1 MMSATISTSGSA
13 ILDPASQKAQ
23 MIAKSPKEAKVL
35 GLSRYFTGT
44 PCKRG
49 HVAERFASTASCIE
63 CMRGHFSKWREK
75 NAEADRKAS
84 REWQKNNREKV
95 IAAIARY
102 EAGKDL
108 RTPLWAD
115 LKAIEAVYIEAQ
127 RLSRETGVPH
137 HVDHIVPLHG
147 KKVSGLH
154 VHYNLR
160 AIPADENK
168 RKSNLFEVA

>member
-1 MMSATISTSGSA
+1 MSATISTSDLA
-13 ILDPASQKAQ
+13 IHAPASHGVH
-23 MIAKSPKEAKVL
+23 MIAKSPKEAKAL
-35 GLSRYFTGT
+35 GLARYFTGV

-49 HVAERFASTASCIE
+49 HVAERFASTASCTE
-63 CMRGHFSKWREK
+63 CMRGHFTKWREK

-102 EAGKDL
+102 EAGRDQ
-108 RTPLWAD
+108 RTPFWAD
-115 LKAIEAVYIEAQ
+115 MAAIDAVYSEAQ
-127 RLSRETGVPH
+127 RLSNETGIPH
-137 HVDHIVPLHG
+137 QVDHIVPLHG

>member
-1 MMSATISTSGSA
+1 MSATISMSGSA
-13 ILDPASQKAQ
+13 IRAPAKHGAH
-23 MIAKSPKEAKVL
+23 MVAKSPKEAKAL
-35 GLSRYFTGT
+35 GLTRYFTGV

-49 HVAERFASTASCIE
+49 HVAERFATTAACVE
-63 CMRGHFSKWREK
+63 CMRGHFAAWREK

-95 IAAIARY
+95 IASIARY

-108 RTPLWAD
+108 RTPFWAD
-115 LKAIEAVYIEAQ
+115 MKAINAIYSEAQ
-127 RLSRETGVPH
+127 RLSVETGIPH
-137 HVDHIVPLHG
+137 QVDHIVPLHG